1 MNKFNLSLI
10 QWSLL
15 IIRLNKVIRFFDFIL
30 SLVGL
35 VILAPLF
42 IVLSVWI
49 KIDSMGPVF
58 YKQIRV
64 GQNGKDFGLFKFRSM
79 VVDADKKGLIT
90 VGGRD
95 PRITRSGYFIRK
107 YKLDE
112 LPQLINVLVGDMSL
126 VGPRPEVRKYVD
138 LYTDEQQKV
147 LSVKPGITD
156 YASIEY
162 MDENEILGK
171 SNDPEKTYIEEI
183 MPEKIKYNMK
193 YINNKNL
200 FEYFK
205 IIFLT
210 VLKIV
215 R

>member
-1 MNKFNLSLI
+1 M
-10 QWSLL
+10 
-15 IIRLNKVIRFFDFIL
+15 IRFFDFIL

-35 VILAPLF
+35 VVLAPIF
-42 IVLSVWI
+42 IVLAIWI
-49 KIDSMGPVF
+49 KIDSKGPVF
-58 YKQIRV
+58 YKQVRV
-64 GQNGKDFGLFKFRSM
+64 GQNGIDFGLFKFRSM

-171 SNDPEKTYIEEI
+171 SSDPEKTYIEDI

>member
-1 MNKFNLSLI
+1 M
-10 QWSLL
+10 
-15 IIRLNKVIRFFDFIL
+15 IRFFDFIL

-35 VILAPLF
+35 VVLAPIF
-42 IVLSVWI
+42 IVLAIWI
-49 KIDSMGPVF
+49 KIDSKGPVF
-58 YKQIRV
+58 YKQVRV
-64 GQNGKDFGLFKFRSM
+64 GKNSIDFELFKFRSM
-79 VVDADKKGLIT
+79 VVGADKKGLIT

-95 PRITRSGYFIRK
+95 PRITHSGYFIRK

-126 VGPRPEVRKYVD
+126 VGPRPEVRKYVN

-171 SNDPEKTYIEEI
+171 SSDPEKTYIEDI